1 MVYRSKLDER
11 GAYMEE
17 MKLHDGEY
25 KFVSVIWEL
34 EPIKSPDLV
43 KACEER
49 LGWNKS
55 TTYTV
60 LRKLAM
66 RGILKN
72 ENTIVTAIV
81 KREQIQK
88 YEADALLGKVFD
100 GSIPTFIATFLQDKA
115 LSDQDIQAIEKMI
128 KEAKK

>member
-1 MVYRSKLDER
+1 MDEL
-11 GAYMEE
+11 
-17 MKLHDGEY
+17 KLHDGEY
-25 KFVSVIWEL
+25 KFVSVVWDL

-60 LRKLAM
+60 LRKLAN

-72 ENTIVTAIV
+72 EKMIVTAIV

-88 YEADALLGKVFD
+88 YEADALLGKVFE

-115 LSDQDIQAIEKMI
+115 LTEQEIQEIQKMI
-128 KEAKK
+128 EEARK

>member
-1 MVYRSKLDER
+1 
-11 GAYMEE
+11 MEE
-17 MKLHDGEY
+17 LKLHDGEY
-25 KFVSVIWEL
+25 KFVNVIWEM

-60 LRKLAM
+60 LRKLAK
-66 RGILKN
+66 RGILQN
-72 ENTIVTAIV
+72 ENMIVTALI

-88 YEADALLGKVFD
+88 YEADVLLGKMFD
-100 GSIPTFIATFLQDKA
+100 GSIPTFIAAFLQDKV